1 MRRGISAALAC
12 AVGLTTWVA
21 GASGASAASTFLV
34 GDSVALGAQHPLQ
47 AAGVA
52 VDAAVSRSFSQGVAV
67 LRAQG
72 AGLPSAVIVHLGTN
86 SGVTA
91 GQCDELAAVVGPA
104 RRLSLVTVNI
114 PGSPQVAASANSV
127 LASCAARH
135 RATLVDWA
143 SYTRSNPQVL
153 CGDGI
158 HISCGGGQA
167 YASFVLSNAA
177 AASAGAGS
185 APASRPAPASQG
197 TTGTGT
203 VDPAAAAAAAAA
215 ERAAAERAAAERAAL
230 AEQQRQAAIRAEQ
243 ERQAAEAARIAA
255 IRKRLLQW
263 QSTMKLLSPLDIDRA
278 VSPENYRFEPF
289 VAWLTAP
296 LRAPRT
302 AAAGS
307 TAASQG

>member
-1 MRRGISAALAC
+1 MRRGLSAVLAC

-34 GDSVALGAQHPLQ
+34 GDSVALGAQQPLQ

-52 VDAAVSRSFSQGVAV
+52 VDAAVSRSFSQGIAV

-72 AGLPSAVIVHLGTN
+72 SALPAAVIVHLGTN

-91 GQCDELAAVVGPA
+91 GQCDELAALVGPG
-104 RRLSLVTVNI
+104 RSLSLVTVNI
-114 PGSPQVAASANSV
+114 PGAPQVAATANSV

-143 SYTRSNPQVL
+143 GYTRSNPQVL

-158 HISCGGGQA
+158 HVSCGGGQA
-167 YASFVLSNAA
+167 YASFVLSRAGAAPAGSGPAAAPRPAATSTAGSTGAA
-177 AASAGAGS
+177 AADRDS
-185 APASRPAPASQG
+185 
-197 TTGTGT
+197 
-203 VDPAAAAAAAAA
+203 AAAAAQQAAAA
-215 ERAAAERAAAERAAL
+215 ERAAAQRAAQ
-230 AEQQRQAAIRAEQ
+230 AEQQRQAAILAEQ
-243 ERQAAEAARIAA
+243 QRRAAEAARIAA
-255 IRKRLLQW
+255 IRQRLLQR
-263 QSTMKLLSPLDIDRA
+263 QSTMDLQSPREVDREVFA
-278 VSPENYRFEPF
+278 ENYRFQPF
-289 VAWLTAP
+289 VAWLTEP

-302 AAAGS
+302 AVAGS